1 MKTKMKTKMETK
13 METANF
19 QIGDKVKL
27 QDGYNNDGTP
37 KYREYTISKTGLR
50 GSGERIND
58 TEYYLT
64 SPGTIG
70 FDATAEWINSN
81 KI

>member
-1 MKTKMKTKMETK
+1 MTTKET
-13 METANF
+13 TFF

-27 QDGYNNDGTP
+27 QDGYNNDGTT
-37 KYREYTISKTGLR
+37 KYREYTISKPGLR
-50 GSGERIND
+50 GSDERIND

-64 SPGTIG
+64 SPGAIG